1 MKLETNN
8 TIFNFGLYVF
18 RLNYLF
24 YMKNDNLN
32 EIHIF
37 YREDS

>member
-18 RLNYLF
+18 EEYLF